1 MTEDRPLQ
9 FTLGVVK
16 LRLATGTPGKVI
28 EVDIGDPEAWRRDH
42 AVAYQEVLAD
52 MDARIAEEVEG

>member
-9 FTLGVVK
+9 FTLG
-16 LRLATGTPGKVI
+16 
-28 EVDIGDPEAWRRDH
+28 VDIGDPEAWRRDH